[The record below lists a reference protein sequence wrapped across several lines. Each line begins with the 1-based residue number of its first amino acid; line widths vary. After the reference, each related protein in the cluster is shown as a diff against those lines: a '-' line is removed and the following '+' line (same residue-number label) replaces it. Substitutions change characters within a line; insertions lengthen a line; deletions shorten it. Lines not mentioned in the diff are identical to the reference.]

1 MFEYFNEESRQVIV
15 GAQNQAK
22 KLNQNFISEEHIFL
36 SMIDIGVENI
46 VNSLLKYDVNIDSFA
61 EHLVSRLKKWD
72 ASQSEVASNTA
83 LPFTPV
89 GKQILELSAREAIQ
103 TGQHYIYAEHI
114 FLAMLRLSD
123 TAVLE
128 YLTQND
134 VDIISLRKTV
144 TESIVKT
151 EPDSDTANNDDVQN
165 NEPEVLKVFCV
176 NMTQLAREGRF
187 DPVIGREVEVNRVSR
202 VLARRMKNNP
212 VLTGEPGIGKTAI
225 VEALAQKIIKGDVP
239 AQLLNKTIYS
249 LNMGALI
256 SGTRFR
262 GELEERINN
271 ILNELKANSN
281 IILFIDEIHTIA
293 SSGDGQESPVNIANQ
308 LKPAL
313 SRGEVR
319 IIGATTAKEFR
330 KYMEKD
336 AALERRFQMISVEPP
351 TMDETLLILK
361 GLRDRYEAFHKVTIL
376 DEALE
381 AAVRYAERY
390 INDRF
395 FPDKAIDL
403 IDEAAAKVKL
413 AQIFGDVNVADRMNV
428 DMVDAIRKGDFVEAA
443 QLKNKIQ
450 DITNDTDDIETNSTG
465 DVATDEVNVDVIPEI
480 TEDDISSVVAE
491 ITGIPVY
498 KISDQETVR
507 LKFMEEELTKKVIGQ
522 PEAVKAVS
530 QAIKR
535 MKTGVRD
542 SNKPISFIF
551 AGSTGVGKTE
561 LSKALAGFLFDDN
574 KSLITI
580 DMSEYSEQYS
590 VSRLMGA
597 PPGYVGYDSGGQLTE
612 HVNRR
617 PYSVILFDEIEKAHP
632 TIFNTLLQILDEGRM
647 TDGQGR
653 VINFKNTI
661 IILTTNLGG
670 NELTKNSLGFTTVK
684 DEALSY
690 EEGKKIINN
699 VLKQN
704 FRPEFLNRIDEI
716 VMFHKLT
723 VNDAVKIVSKFV
735 GNLNERIIDLGYR
748 VNISDAAKIR
758 LAENGYSA
766 EHGARPMAR
775 VIQSQVEDKLS
786 NMIING
792 EITPGETLHMDV
804 DGDGYIFTTN
814 GHKNVDIVELTENS

>member
-36 SMIDIGVENI
+36 SMIDIGIENI
-46 VNSLLKYDVNIDSFA
+46 VHSLLKYGVNIDNFI
-61 EHLVSRLKKWD
+61 EHLTSRLKKWD
-72 ASQSEVASNTA
+72 ASQSEISVNAA

-103 TGQHYIYAEHI
+103 TGQHYIYSEHI

-123 TAVLE
+123 TAILE
-128 YLTQND
+128 YLTKND

-151 EPDSDTANNDDVQN
+151 EANDETFNDDDVN
-165 NEPEVLKVFCV
+165 GSEPEILKTYCV
-176 NMTQLAREGRF
+176 NMTQLARDGRF
-187 DPVIGREVEVNRVSR
+187 DPVIGREVEVSRVSR
-202 VLARRMKNNP
+202 ILARRMKNNP

-239 AQLLNKTIYS
+239 AQLMNKTIYS

-293 SSGDGQESPVNIANQ
+293 SSGDGQESPINIANQ

-319 IIGATTAKEFR
+319 IIGATTTKEFR
-330 KYMEKD
+330 KYIEKD
-336 AALERRFQMISVEPP
+336 AALERRFQMIAVEPP
-351 TMDETLLILK
+351 TTDETLLILK

-381 AAVRYAERY
+381 ASVKYAERY

-413 AQIFGDVNVADRMNV
+413 SQVFGDINNVEQMNIE
-428 DMVDAIRKGDFVEAA
+428 MVEAIRKGDFVEAA
-443 QLKNKIQ
+443 QLKSKTINNLQTPVKTVSNENNNYV
-450 DITNDTDDIETNSTG
+450 TNEDLVEI
-465 DVATDEVNVDVIPEI
+465 IPEI
-480 TEDDISSVVAE
+480 NEDDIASVVSE

-498 KISDQETVR
+498 KISDHETVR
-507 LKFMEEELTKKVIGQ
+507 LKFMEEELAKKVIGQ

-542 SNKPISFIF
+542 SSKPISFIF

-561 LSKALAGFLFDDN
+561 LSKALAGFLFDDT
-574 KSLITI
+574 KSLITL

-653 VINFKNTI
+653 VINFKNAI

-670 NELTKNSLGFTTVK
+670 NELTKNALGFTTVK
-684 DEALSY
+684 DEKFSY
-690 EEGKKIINN
+690 EDGKKIVNN

-704 FRPEFLNRIDEI
+704 FRPEFLNRIDEV
-716 VMFHKLT
+716 VMFHKLNMT
-723 VNDAVKIVSKFV
+723 DAVKIVSKFV
-735 GNLNERIIDLGYR
+735 GELNERIIDLGYR
-748 VNISDAAKIR
+748 VKISEAAKIH
-758 LAENGYSA
+758 LAEIGYSA

-775 VIQSQVEDKLS
+775 VIQTQVEDKLS
-786 NMIING
+786 NMIINS
-792 EITPGETLHMDV
+792 EIRSGETL
-804 DGDGYIFTTN
+804 
-814 GHKNVDIVELTENS
+814 NVDVNDGKLVFTNNGTNNIKIVELTEA

>member
-1 MFEYFNEESRQVIV
+1 LFEYFNEESRQVIV

-22 KLNQNFISEEHIFL
+22 KMNQNFISDEHIFL
-36 SMIDIGVENI
+36 SMVDIGVENI
-46 VNSLLKYDVNIDSFA
+46 VNALLTYNVNLDDFIKHITD
-61 EHLVSRLKKWD
+61 RLKKWD
-72 ASQSEVASNTA
+72 STQSEKPSNTA

-103 TGQHYIYAEHI
+103 TGQHYISSEHL

-128 YLTQND
+128 YLMANNI
-134 VDIISLRKTV
+134 DIISLRKTV
-144 TESIVKT
+144 TELLATKQPSENELQVNSES
-151 EPDSDTANNDDVQN
+151 EP
-165 NEPEVLKVFCV
+165 EPEVLKTFCV
-176 NMTQLAREGRF
+176 NMTQLAKEGRF
-187 DPVIGREVEVNRVSR
+187 DPVIGREIEVNRIAR
-202 VLARRMKNNP
+202 ILARRMKNNP

-225 VEALAQKIIKGDVP
+225 VEALAQKIVKGDVP
-239 AQLLNKTIYS
+239 SQLLNKTIYS

-262 GELEERINN
+262 GELEERVNN
-271 ILNELKANSN
+271 ILIELKANKD

-293 SSGDGQESPVNIANQ
+293 ASGDGQESPVNIANQ
-308 LKPAL
+308 LKPSL

-319 IIGATTAKEFR
+319 IIGATTAREFR
-330 KYMEKD
+330 KYIEKD

-351 TMDETLLILK
+351 TAEETVLILK

-381 AAVRYAERY
+381 AAVKYAERF
-390 INDRF
+390 ISDRF

-413 AQIFGDVNVADRMNV
+413 AQLGETPTE
-428 DMVDAIRKGDFVEAA
+428 VDAMNIDLVEAIRSGNFVEAA
-443 QLKNKIQ
+443 KLKQKIG
-450 DITNDTDDIETNSTG
+450 DLEETSETKNESEPK
-465 DVATDEVNVDVIPEI
+465 DVMIPEI
-480 TEDDISSVVAE
+480 TEDDIASVVSE

-498 KISDQETVR
+498 KISDQESVR
-507 LKFMEEELTKKVIGQ
+507 LQFMESELSKKVIGQ

-542 SNKPISFIF
+542 ANKPISFIF

-561 LSKALAGFLFDDN
+561 LSKALAEFLFDDS

-632 TIFNTLLQILDEGRM
+632 NIFNTLLQILDEGRM

-670 NELTKNSLGFTTVK
+670 NELTKNALGFSTVK
-684 DEALSY
+684 DDLLTY

-704 FRPEFLNRIDEI
+704 FRPEFLNRIDEV
-716 VMFHKLT
+716 VMFHKLSLT
-723 VNDAVKIVSKFV
+723 DATKIVSKFV
-735 GNLNERIIDLGYR
+735 GILNERIIDLGYR
-748 VNISDAAKIR
+748 INISEEAKTF
-758 LAENGYSA
+758 LAEMGYNS

-775 VIQSQVEDKLS
+775 VIQTHIEDKLS

-792 EITPGETLHMDV
+792 EVHPGET
-804 DGDGYIFTTN
+804 I
-814 GHKNVDIVELTENS
+814 NVVLEDNHLMFNVNNTQPVTIVETVI